1 MVIQDGWRYP
11 SLIRDVI
18 VRLALVYFTIVFKFI
33 FCSAQVFILSR
44 VKVYFLLCA
53 SFYSSVFLSLFS
65 ALLKFLFYRVFKFI
79 FCSAQVFILA

>member
-1 MVIQDGWRYP
+1 MVIQDGGRYP

-44 VKVYFLLCA
+44 VEVYFLLCS
-53 SFYSSVFLSLFS
+53 SFYSSVFLSLFLLCSRFYFIACLSLFS
-65 ALLKFLFYRVFKFI
+65 ALRKFLF
-79 FCSAQVFILA
+79 

>member
-1 MVIQDGWRYP
+1 MRGPCLQNHDGPGTEDTNDVVIQDGGGYP

-44 VKVYFLLCA
+44 V
-53 SFYSSVFLSLFS
+53 
-65 ALLKFLFYRVFKFI
+65 
-79 FCSAQVFILA
+79 

>member
-1 MVIQDGWRYP
+1 MDGAFCIQILICNVFMMGPELRIQMTWLFKMGGRYP

-44 VKVYFLLCA
+44 V
-53 SFYSSVFLSLFS
+53 
-65 ALLKFLFYRVFKFI
+65 
-79 FCSAQVFILA
+79 